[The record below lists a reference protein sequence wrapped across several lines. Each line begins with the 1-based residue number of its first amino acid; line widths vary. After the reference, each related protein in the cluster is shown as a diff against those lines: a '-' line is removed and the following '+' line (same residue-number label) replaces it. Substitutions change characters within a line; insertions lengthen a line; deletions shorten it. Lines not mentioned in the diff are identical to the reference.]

1 MNVFNSPTVCVEIFK
16 TLSNLNRSFM
26 SDAFQTSFMSDA
38 FQTRLT
44 NSPPRGKYILNLEI
58 LKIKHVKFGKKFVWR
73 MFAPKI

>member
-16 TLSNLNRSFM
+16 TLSNLNPSFM
-26 SDAFQTSFMSDA
+26 SDAFQI
-38 FQTRLT
+38 RLT

-58 LKIKHVKFGKKFVWR
+58 LKIKHIKFGKKNLR